1 MINRKSIQ
9 SHHELARLMPIS
21 FAARIEADDR
31 HKQIECKKATEAR
44 ARNKAY
50 WQTFKNREGETHAT
64 N

>member
-21 FAARIEADDR
+21 FAAGVEAENNHRRIERERA
-31 HKQIECKKATEAR
+31 IAAR
-44 ARNKAY
+44 ARDKAY
-50 WQTFKNREGETHAT
+50 WQSFKNREGETHAT